1 MSEFT
6 LIEASN
12 GAKPKVVG
20 VAYSGGKM
28 SLPGWRHPVVVDL
41 AGMEIPE
48 SVPLLTNHENKTDSR
63 IGLISAAVRNNVLEI
78 TGEIVSDSKDAAD
91 IIAQGKAGADWQLS
105 IGADVK
111 ECELVKGN
119 REVNGQEVEGPFYH
133 IKKSTLREV
142 SVVAV
147 GADAHT
153 NMKVNAKFNL
163 VNQEGEA
170 MNNKSE
176 TKSVSAVSAPNAND
190 AVPPEKKPEPEQKPG
205 NPANKPGE
213 PEKKPDNA
221 EKKPGQAAAE
231 ATPPAIQA
239 SAGDVAAT
247 AREAAQNAVK
257 AERERIS
264 AIQAICDGEFPEI
277 EREAIAGGW
286 TPEVV
291 TKKVLETIRAE
302 RPAANVNISVKTAP
316 EGGELRK
323 TIEAAMC
330 LRVGVSADQ
339 LEKSYGAK
347 TVEAGMA
354 EMDMPL
360 KQLLIECMKLDGIPY
375 SRGFDNETIRAA
387 FSSVSL
393 PGILSNVANKKLLQS
408 YEAQPII
415 AMKLCSTGDLND
427 FKEND
432 RFRLTDVGDL
442 LPIAADGEIK
452 VYAISEHIEY
462 AGVHSG
468 DATIQFPP
476 QKLYVET
483 MRRIKKVS
491 QQIAKALK
499 ISGPFNIQFLAK
511 DNDIKVIECN
521 LRASRSFPFVSKVLK
536 INFIDLATR
545 IMLGLHVEKPAKNAF
560 DLDYVGIKASQ
571 FSFSR
576 LQGADPVLGV
586 DMSSTGEVGCI
597 GVDTSEAILKSMLA
611 VGLRIPAK
619 GVLLSTGG
627 PKQKADMLEAARML
641 HAKGLPIYAT
651 GGTYR
656 YLIDNGIPCVRVYW
670 PSETDRQPQALE
682 LLHNK
687 QVDLVV
693 NIPKDL
699 TPTELGNGHR
709 IRRAAIDLNISLL
722 TNARLASAFIRAFT
736 TLSPDDIEI
745 VPWDEY

>member
-1 MSEFT
+1 
-6 LIEASN
+6 
-12 GAKPKVVG
+12 
-20 VAYSGGKM
+20 
-28 SLPGWRHPVVVDL
+28 
-41 AGMEIPE
+41 MEIPE

-111 ECELVKGN
+111 ECELVKGS

-176 TKSVSAVSAPNAND
+176 TKSVSAVSAPND

-213 PEKKPDNA
+213 PENKPGEPEKKPDNA
-221 EKKPGQAAAE
+221 EKTPGRAAAE
-231 ATPPAIQA
+231 ATPPAIRA

-264 AIQAICDGEFPEI
+264 AIQAICDGDFPEI

-339 LEKSYGAK
+339 LEKSYGAQ

-452 VYAISEHIEY
+452 DGGLIEE
-462 AGVHSG
+462 S
-468 DATIQFPP
+468 
-476 QKLYVET
+476 
-483 MRRIKKVS
+483 
-491 QQIAKALK
+491 
-499 ISGPFNIQFLAK
+499 
-511 DNDIKVIECN
+511 
-521 LRASRSFPFVSKVLK
+521 
-536 INFIDLATR
+536 
-545 IMLGLHVEKPAKNAF
+545 AKNQLDTYGKKFCLTRKMIINDDLGAF
-560 DLDYVGIKASQ
+560 MKVPTAMGNRAARLIDQL
-571 FSFSR
+571 FFSR
-576 LQGADPVLGV
+576 LLSNPAQADGKALFSTNHKNLLSGASSALSSDSLKKAIQLFLDQVDADGQPISVEPKYLLVPTALKHLAIELTQGATLIMSGTDNAVRPALNVLSDENLQVISSPYLGNSAYEGSSQTGWYLFGDPKTVDTWEIGFLKGKRTPTVERGETDFNTLGLWFRVYFDLGV
-586 DMSSTGEVGCI
+586 REQDHRGMV
-597 GVDTSEAILKSMLA
+597 
-611 VGLRIPAK
+611 
-619 GVLLSTGG
+619 
-627 PKQKADMLEAARML
+627 KANGAA
-641 HAKGLPIYAT
+641 
-651 GGTYR
+651 
-656 YLIDNGIPCVRVYW
+656 
-670 PSETDRQPQALE
+670 
-682 LLHNK
+682 
-687 QVDLVV
+687 
-693 NIPKDL
+693 
-699 TPTELGNGHR
+699 
-709 IRRAAIDLNISLL
+709 
-722 TNARLASAFIRAFT
+722 
-736 TLSPDDIEI
+736 
-745 VPWDEY
+745 

>member
-63 IGLISAAVRNNVLEI
+63 IGLISATVRNNVLEI

-111 ECELVKGN
+111 ECELVKGS

-176 TKSVSAVSAPNAND
+176 TKSISAVSTPND

-213 PEKKPDNA
+213 PANKPGEPEKKPDNA
-221 EKKPGQAAAE
+221 EQKPGQAAAE

-339 LEKSYGAK
+339 LEKSYGAQ

-452 VYAISEHIEY
+452 DGGLIEE
-462 AGVHSG
+462 S
-468 DATIQFPP
+468 
-476 QKLYVET
+476 
-483 MRRIKKVS
+483 
-491 QQIAKALK
+491 
-499 ISGPFNIQFLAK
+499 
-511 DNDIKVIECN
+511 
-521 LRASRSFPFVSKVLK
+521 
-536 INFIDLATR
+536 
-545 IMLGLHVEKPAKNAF
+545 AKNQLDTYGKKFCLTRKMIINDDLGAF
-560 DLDYVGIKASQ
+560 MKVPTAMGNRAARLIDQL
-571 FSFSR
+571 FFSR
-576 LQGADPVLGV
+576 LLSNPAQADGKALFSTNHKNLLSGASSALSSDSLKKAIQLFLDQVDADGQPISVEPKYLLVPTALKHLAIELTQGATLIMSGTDNAVRPALNVLSDENLQVISSPYLGNSAYEGSSQTGWYLFGDPKTVDTWEIGFLKGKRTPTVERGETDFNTLGLWFRVYFDLGV
-586 DMSSTGEVGCI
+586 REQDHRGMV
-597 GVDTSEAILKSMLA
+597 
-611 VGLRIPAK
+611 
-619 GVLLSTGG
+619 
-627 PKQKADMLEAARML
+627 KANGAA
-641 HAKGLPIYAT
+641 
-651 GGTYR
+651 
-656 YLIDNGIPCVRVYW
+656 
-670 PSETDRQPQALE
+670 
-682 LLHNK
+682 
-687 QVDLVV
+687 
-693 NIPKDL
+693 
-699 TPTELGNGHR
+699 
-709 IRRAAIDLNISLL
+709 
-722 TNARLASAFIRAFT
+722 
-736 TLSPDDIEI
+736 
-745 VPWDEY
+745 

>member
-28 SLPGWRHPVVVDL
+28 NLPGWRHPVVVDL

-111 ECELVKGN
+111 ECELVKGS

-176 TKSVSAVSAPNAND
+176 TKSVSAVSTPND
-190 AVPPEKKPEPEQKPG
+190 AAPPEKKPEPEQKPG

-213 PEKKPDNA
+213 PEKKSDNA
-221 EKKPGQAAAE
+221 EQKSGQAAAE
-231 ATPPAIQA
+231 ATLPAIQA

-452 VYAISEHIEY
+452 DGGLIEE
-462 AGVHSG
+462 S
-468 DATIQFPP
+468 
-476 QKLYVET
+476 
-483 MRRIKKVS
+483 
-491 QQIAKALK
+491 
-499 ISGPFNIQFLAK
+499 
-511 DNDIKVIECN
+511 
-521 LRASRSFPFVSKVLK
+521 
-536 INFIDLATR
+536 
-545 IMLGLHVEKPAKNAF
+545 AKNQLDTYGKKFCLTRKMIINDDLGAF
-560 DLDYVGIKASQ
+560 MKVPTAMGNRAARLIDQL
-571 FSFSR
+571 FFSR
-576 LQGADPVLGV
+576 LLSNPAQADGKALFSTNHKNLLSGASSALSSDSLKKAIQLFLDQVDADGQPISVEPKYLLVPTALKHLAIELTQGATLIMSGTDNAVRPALNVLSDENLQVISSPYLGNSAYEGSSQTGWYLFGDPKTVDTWEIGFLKGKRTPTVERGETDFNTLGLWFRVYFDLGV
-586 DMSSTGEVGCI
+586 REQDHRGMV
-597 GVDTSEAILKSMLA
+597 
-611 VGLRIPAK
+611 
-619 GVLLSTGG
+619 
-627 PKQKADMLEAARML
+627 KANGAA
-641 HAKGLPIYAT
+641 
-651 GGTYR
+651 
-656 YLIDNGIPCVRVYW
+656 
-670 PSETDRQPQALE
+670 
-682 LLHNK
+682 
-687 QVDLVV
+687 
-693 NIPKDL
+693 
-699 TPTELGNGHR
+699 
-709 IRRAAIDLNISLL
+709 
-722 TNARLASAFIRAFT
+722 
-736 TLSPDDIEI
+736 
-745 VPWDEY
+745 

>member
-63 IGLISAAVRNNVLEI
+63 IGLISAAVRNNTLEI
-78 TGEIVSDSKDAAD
+78 TGEIVSDSRDAAD

-111 ECELVKGN
+111 ECELVKGS

-133 IKKSTLREV
+133 IKKSMLREI

-176 TKSVSAVSAPNAND
+176 TKSVSAVSAPND
-190 AVPPEKKPEPEQKPG
+190 AAHPEKKPEPEQKPGNPANKPG

-452 VYAISEHIEY
+452 DGGLIEE
-462 AGVHSG
+462 S
-468 DATIQFPP
+468 
-476 QKLYVET
+476 
-483 MRRIKKVS
+483 
-491 QQIAKALK
+491 
-499 ISGPFNIQFLAK
+499 
-511 DNDIKVIECN
+511 
-521 LRASRSFPFVSKVLK
+521 
-536 INFIDLATR
+536 
-545 IMLGLHVEKPAKNAF
+545 AKNQLDTYGKKFCLTRKMIINDDLGAF
-560 DLDYVGIKASQ
+560 MKVPTAMGNRAARLIDQL
-571 FSFSR
+571 FFSR
-576 LQGADPVLGV
+576 LLSNPAQADGKALFSTNHKNLLSGASSALSSDSLKKAIQLFLDQVDADGQPISVEPKYLLVPTALKHLAIELTQGATLIMSGTDNAVRPALNVLSDENLQVISSPYLGNSAYEGSSQTGWYLFGDPKTVDTWEIGFLKGKRTPTVERGETDFNTLGLWFRVYFDLGV
-586 DMSSTGEVGCI
+586 REQDHRGMV
-597 GVDTSEAILKSMLA
+597 
-611 VGLRIPAK
+611 
-619 GVLLSTGG
+619 
-627 PKQKADMLEAARML
+627 KANGAA
-641 HAKGLPIYAT
+641 
-651 GGTYR
+651 
-656 YLIDNGIPCVRVYW
+656 
-670 PSETDRQPQALE
+670 
-682 LLHNK
+682 
-687 QVDLVV
+687 
-693 NIPKDL
+693 
-699 TPTELGNGHR
+699 
-709 IRRAAIDLNISLL
+709 
-722 TNARLASAFIRAFT
+722 
-736 TLSPDDIEI
+736 
-745 VPWDEY
+745 

>member
-28 SLPGWRHPVVVDL
+28 NLSGWRHPVVVDL

-63 IGLISAAVRNNVLEI
+63 IGLISAAVRNNALEI
-78 TGEIVSDSKDAAD
+78 TGEIVSDSRDAAD

-111 ECELVKGN
+111 ECELVKGS
-119 REVNGQEVEGPFYH
+119 REVNAQEVEGPFYH

-176 TKSVSAVSAPNAND
+176 TKSVSAVSAPND
-190 AVPPEKKPEPEQKPG
+190 AAHPEKKPEPEQKPG

-221 EKKPGQAAAE
+221 EQKPGQAAAE

-247 AREAAQNAVK
+247 AREAARNAVK

-339 LEKSYGAK
+339 LEKSYGAQ

-452 VYAISEHIEY
+452 DGGLIEE
-462 AGVHSG
+462 S
-468 DATIQFPP
+468 
-476 QKLYVET
+476 
-483 MRRIKKVS
+483 
-491 QQIAKALK
+491 
-499 ISGPFNIQFLAK
+499 
-511 DNDIKVIECN
+511 
-521 LRASRSFPFVSKVLK
+521 
-536 INFIDLATR
+536 
-545 IMLGLHVEKPAKNAF
+545 AKNQLDTYGKKFCLTRKMIINDDLGAF
-560 DLDYVGIKASQ
+560 MKVPMAMGNRAARLIDQL
-571 FSFSR
+571 FFSR
-576 LQGADPVLGV
+576 LLSNPAQADGKALFSTNHKNLLSGASSALSSDSLKKAIQLFLDQVDADGQPISVEPKYLLVPTALKHLAIELTQGATLIMSGTDNAVRPALNVLSDENLQVISSPYLGNSAYEGSSQTGWYLFGDPKMVDTWEIGFLKGKRTPTVERGETDFNTLGLWFRVYFDLGV
-586 DMSSTGEVGCI
+586 REQDHRGMVKAN
-597 GVDTSEAILKSMLA
+597 GVA
-611 VGLRIPAK
+611 
-619 GVLLSTGG
+619 
-627 PKQKADMLEAARML
+627 
-641 HAKGLPIYAT
+641 
-651 GGTYR
+651 
-656 YLIDNGIPCVRVYW
+656 
-670 PSETDRQPQALE
+670 
-682 LLHNK
+682 
-687 QVDLVV
+687 
-693 NIPKDL
+693 
-699 TPTELGNGHR
+699 
-709 IRRAAIDLNISLL
+709 
-722 TNARLASAFIRAFT
+722 
-736 TLSPDDIEI
+736 
-745 VPWDEY
+745 

>member
-28 SLPGWRHPVVVDL
+28 SLPGWQHPVVVDL

-63 IGLISAAVRNNVLEI
+63 IGLISAAVRNNALDI
-78 TGEIVSDSKDAAD
+78 TGEIVSDSRDAAD

-111 ECELVKGN
+111 ECELVKGS

-176 TKSVSAVSAPNAND
+176 TKSVSAVSAPND

-302 RPAANVNISVKTAP
+302 RPAANVNISVNTAP

-339 LEKSYGAK
+339 LEKSYGAQ

-452 VYAISEHIEY
+452 DGGLIEE
-462 AGVHSG
+462 S
-468 DATIQFPP
+468 
-476 QKLYVET
+476 
-483 MRRIKKVS
+483 
-491 QQIAKALK
+491 
-499 ISGPFNIQFLAK
+499 
-511 DNDIKVIECN
+511 
-521 LRASRSFPFVSKVLK
+521 
-536 INFIDLATR
+536 
-545 IMLGLHVEKPAKNAF
+545 AKNQLDTYGKKF
-560 DLDYVGIKASQ
+560 CLTRKMIINDDLGSFMKVPTAMGNRAARLIDQ
-571 FSFSR
+571 LFFSR
-576 LQGADPVLGV
+576 LLSNPAQADGKALFSTNHKNLLSGASSALSSDSLKKAIQLFLDQVDADGQPISVEPKYLLVPTALKHLAIELTQGATLIMSGTDNAVRPALNVLSDENLQVISSPYLGNSAYEGSSQTGWYLFGDPKTVDTWEIGFLKGKRTPTVERGETDFNTLGLWFRVYFDLGV
-586 DMSSTGEVGCI
+586 REQDHRGMV
-597 GVDTSEAILKSMLA
+597 
-611 VGLRIPAK
+611 
-619 GVLLSTGG
+619 
-627 PKQKADMLEAARML
+627 KANGAA
-641 HAKGLPIYAT
+641 
-651 GGTYR
+651 
-656 YLIDNGIPCVRVYW
+656 
-670 PSETDRQPQALE
+670 
-682 LLHNK
+682 
-687 QVDLVV
+687 
-693 NIPKDL
+693 
-699 TPTELGNGHR
+699 
-709 IRRAAIDLNISLL
+709 
-722 TNARLASAFIRAFT
+722 
-736 TLSPDDIEI
+736 
-745 VPWDEY
+745 

>member
-28 SLPGWRHPVVVDL
+28 SLPGWQHPVVVDL

-63 IGLISAAVRNNVLEI
+63 IGLISAAVRNNALEI
-78 TGEIVSDSKDAAD
+78 TGEIVSDSRDAAD

-111 ECELVKGN
+111 ECELVKGS
-119 REVNGQEVEGPFYH
+119 REVNAQEVEGPFYH

-176 TKSVSAVSAPNAND
+176 TKSVSAVSAPND

-205 NPANKPGE
+205 EPANKPGE

-330 LRVGVSADQ
+330 LRVGVSAEQ

-347 TVEAGMA
+347 RVEAGMA

-452 VYAISEHIEY
+452 DGGLIEE
-462 AGVHSG
+462 S
-468 DATIQFPP
+468 
-476 QKLYVET
+476 
-483 MRRIKKVS
+483 
-491 QQIAKALK
+491 
-499 ISGPFNIQFLAK
+499 
-511 DNDIKVIECN
+511 
-521 LRASRSFPFVSKVLK
+521 
-536 INFIDLATR
+536 
-545 IMLGLHVEKPAKNAF
+545 AKNQLDTYGKKFCLTRKMIINDDLGAF
-560 DLDYVGIKASQ
+560 MKVPTAMGNRAARLIDQL
-571 FSFSR
+571 FFSR
-576 LQGADPVLGV
+576 LLSNPAQADGKALFSTNHKNLLSGASSALSSDSLKKAIQLFLDQVDADGQPISVEPKYLLVPTALKHLAIELTQGATLIMSGTDNAVRPALNVLSDENLQVISSPYLGNSAYEGSSQTGWYLFGDPKTVDTWEIGFLKGKRTPTVERGETDFNTLGLWFRVYFDLGV
-586 DMSSTGEVGCI
+586 REQDHRGMV
-597 GVDTSEAILKSMLA
+597 
-611 VGLRIPAK
+611 
-619 GVLLSTGG
+619 
-627 PKQKADMLEAARML
+627 KANGAA
-641 HAKGLPIYAT
+641 
-651 GGTYR
+651 
-656 YLIDNGIPCVRVYW
+656 
-670 PSETDRQPQALE
+670 
-682 LLHNK
+682 
-687 QVDLVV
+687 
-693 NIPKDL
+693 
-699 TPTELGNGHR
+699 
-709 IRRAAIDLNISLL
+709 
-722 TNARLASAFIRAFT
+722 
-736 TLSPDDIEI
+736 
-745 VPWDEY
+745 

>member
-28 SLPGWRHPVVVDL
+28 NLPGWRHPVVVDL

-63 IGLISAAVRNNVLEI
+63 IGLISAAVRNNALEI

-111 ECELVKGN
+111 ECELVKGS

-176 TKSVSAVSAPNAND
+176 TKSVSAVSTPND

-452 VYAISEHIEY
+452 DGGLIEE
-462 AGVHSG
+462 S
-468 DATIQFPP
+468 
-476 QKLYVET
+476 
-483 MRRIKKVS
+483 
-491 QQIAKALK
+491 
-499 ISGPFNIQFLAK
+499 
-511 DNDIKVIECN
+511 
-521 LRASRSFPFVSKVLK
+521 
-536 INFIDLATR
+536 
-545 IMLGLHVEKPAKNAF
+545 AKNQLNSYGKKFCLTRKMIINDDLGAF
-560 DLDYVGIKASQ
+560 MKVPTAMGNRAARLIDQL
-571 FSFSR
+571 FFSR
-576 LQGADPVLGV
+576 LLSNPAQADGKALFSTNHKNLLSGANSALSSDSLKKAIQLFLDQVDADGQPISVEPKYLLVPTALKHLAIELTQGATLIMSGTDNTVRPAINVLADENLQVISSPYLGNSAYDGASQSAWYLFGSPSTVDTFELGFLKGKRTPTVERGETDFNTLGIWFRVYFDLGV
-586 DMSSTGEVGCI
+586 REQDHRGMI
-597 GVDTSEAILKSMLA
+597 
-611 VGLRIPAK
+611 
-619 GVLLSTGG
+619 
-627 PKQKADMLEAARML
+627 KANGAA
-641 HAKGLPIYAT
+641 
-651 GGTYR
+651 
-656 YLIDNGIPCVRVYW
+656 
-670 PSETDRQPQALE
+670 
-682 LLHNK
+682 
-687 QVDLVV
+687 
-693 NIPKDL
+693 
-699 TPTELGNGHR
+699 
-709 IRRAAIDLNISLL
+709 
-722 TNARLASAFIRAFT
+722 
-736 TLSPDDIEI
+736 
-745 VPWDEY
+745 

>member
-63 IGLISAAVRNNVLEI
+63 IGLISAAVRNNALEI
-78 TGEIVSDSKDAAD
+78 TGEIVSDSRDAAD

-111 ECELVKGN
+111 ECELVKGS

-176 TKSVSAVSAPNAND
+176 TKSVSAVSAPND
-190 AVPPEKKPEPEQKPG
+190 AAHPEKKPEPEQKPG
-205 NPANKPGE
+205 NPANKAGE
-213 PEKKPDNA
+213 PEKKPDNV

-452 VYAISEHIEY
+452 DGGLIEE
-462 AGVHSG
+462 S
-468 DATIQFPP
+468 
-476 QKLYVET
+476 
-483 MRRIKKVS
+483 
-491 QQIAKALK
+491 
-499 ISGPFNIQFLAK
+499 
-511 DNDIKVIECN
+511 
-521 LRASRSFPFVSKVLK
+521 
-536 INFIDLATR
+536 
-545 IMLGLHVEKPAKNAF
+545 AKNQLDTYGKKFCLTRKMIINDDLGAF
-560 DLDYVGIKASQ
+560 MKVPTAMGNRAARLIDQL
-571 FSFSR
+571 FFSR
-576 LQGADPVLGV
+576 LLSNPAQADGKALFSTNHKNLLSGASSALSSDSLKKAIQLFLDQVDADGQPISVEPKYLLVPTALKHLAIELTQGATLIMSGTDNAVRPALNVLSDENLQVISSPYLGNSAYEGSSQTGWYLFGDPKTVDTWEIGFLKGKRTPTVERGETDFNTLGLWFRVYFDLGV
-586 DMSSTGEVGCI
+586 REQDHRGMV
-597 GVDTSEAILKSMLA
+597 
-611 VGLRIPAK
+611 
-619 GVLLSTGG
+619 
-627 PKQKADMLEAARML
+627 KANGAA
-641 HAKGLPIYAT
+641 
-651 GGTYR
+651 
-656 YLIDNGIPCVRVYW
+656 
-670 PSETDRQPQALE
+670 
-682 LLHNK
+682 
-687 QVDLVV
+687 
-693 NIPKDL
+693 
-699 TPTELGNGHR
+699 
-709 IRRAAIDLNISLL
+709 
-722 TNARLASAFIRAFT
+722 
-736 TLSPDDIEI
+736 
-745 VPWDEY
+745 

>member
-63 IGLISAAVRNNVLEI
+63 IGLISAAVRNNALEI
-78 TGEIVSDSKDAAD
+78 TGEIVSDSRDAAD

-111 ECELVKGN
+111 ECELVKGS

-205 NPANKPGE
+205 NPANKAGEPTNKPGE
-213 PEKKPDNA
+213 PEKKPYNA
-221 EKKPGQAAAE
+221 EKTPGQAAAE

-452 VYAISEHIEY
+452 DGGLIEE
-462 AGVHSG
+462 S
-468 DATIQFPP
+468 
-476 QKLYVET
+476 
-483 MRRIKKVS
+483 
-491 QQIAKALK
+491 
-499 ISGPFNIQFLAK
+499 
-511 DNDIKVIECN
+511 
-521 LRASRSFPFVSKVLK
+521 
-536 INFIDLATR
+536 
-545 IMLGLHVEKPAKNAF
+545 AKNQLDTYGKKFCLTRKMIINDDLGAF
-560 DLDYVGIKASQ
+560 MKVPTAMGNRAARLIDQL
-571 FSFSR
+571 FFSR
-576 LQGADPVLGV
+576 LLSNPAQADGKALFSTNHKNLLSGASSALSSDSLKKAIQLFLDQVDADGQPISVEPKYLLVPTALKHLAIELTQGATLIMSGTDNAVRPALNVLSDENLQVISSPYLGNSAYEGSSQTGWYLFGDPKTVDTWEIGFLKGKRTPTVERGETDFNTLGLWFRVYFDLGV
-586 DMSSTGEVGCI
+586 REQDHRGMV
-597 GVDTSEAILKSMLA
+597 
-611 VGLRIPAK
+611 
-619 GVLLSTGG
+619 
-627 PKQKADMLEAARML
+627 KANGAA
-641 HAKGLPIYAT
+641 
-651 GGTYR
+651 
-656 YLIDNGIPCVRVYW
+656 
-670 PSETDRQPQALE
+670 
-682 LLHNK
+682 
-687 QVDLVV
+687 
-693 NIPKDL
+693 
-699 TPTELGNGHR
+699 
-709 IRRAAIDLNISLL
+709 
-722 TNARLASAFIRAFT
+722 
-736 TLSPDDIEI
+736 
-745 VPWDEY
+745 

>member
-1 MSEFT
+1 MSELT

-12 GAKPKVVG
+12 GAKPKVIG

-28 SLPGWRHPVVVDL
+28 NLPGWRHPVVVDL

-63 IGLISAAVRNNVLEI
+63 IGLISAAVRNNALEI
-78 TGEIVSDSKDAAD
+78 TGEIVSDSRDAAD

-111 ECELVKGN
+111 ECELVKGS

-176 TKSVSAVSAPNAND
+176 TKSVSAVSAPND

-221 EKKPGQAAAE
+221 EQKPGQAAAE

-339 LEKSYGAK
+339 LEKSYGAQ

-452 VYAISEHIEY
+452 DGGLIEE
-462 AGVHSG
+462 S
-468 DATIQFPP
+468 
-476 QKLYVET
+476 
-483 MRRIKKVS
+483 
-491 QQIAKALK
+491 
-499 ISGPFNIQFLAK
+499 
-511 DNDIKVIECN
+511 
-521 LRASRSFPFVSKVLK
+521 
-536 INFIDLATR
+536 
-545 IMLGLHVEKPAKNAF
+545 AKNQLDTYGKKFCLTRKMIINDDLGAF
-560 DLDYVGIKASQ
+560 MKVPTAMGNRAARLIDQL
-571 FSFSR
+571 FFSR
-576 LQGADPVLGV
+576 LLSNPAQADGKALFSTNHKNLLSGASSALNSDSLKKAIQLFLDQVDADGQPISVEPKYLLVPTALKHLAIELTQGATLIMSGTDNAVRPALNVLSDENLQVISSPYLGNSAYEGSSQTGWYLFGDPKTVDTWEIGFLKGKRTPTVERGETDFNTLGLWFRVYFDLGV
-586 DMSSTGEVGCI
+586 REQDHRGMV
-597 GVDTSEAILKSMLA
+597 
-611 VGLRIPAK
+611 
-619 GVLLSTGG
+619 
-627 PKQKADMLEAARML
+627 KANGAA
-641 HAKGLPIYAT
+641 
-651 GGTYR
+651 
-656 YLIDNGIPCVRVYW
+656 
-670 PSETDRQPQALE
+670 
-682 LLHNK
+682 
-687 QVDLVV
+687 
-693 NIPKDL
+693 
-699 TPTELGNGHR
+699 
-709 IRRAAIDLNISLL
+709 
-722 TNARLASAFIRAFT
+722 
-736 TLSPDDIEI
+736 
-745 VPWDEY
+745 

>member
-28 SLPGWRHPVVVDL
+28 SQPGWRHPVVVDL

-63 IGLISAAVRNNVLEI
+63 IGLISAAVRNNALEI
-78 TGEIVSDSKDAAD
+78 TGEIVSDSRDATD

-111 ECELVKGN
+111 ECELVKGS

-176 TKSVSAVSAPNAND
+176 TKNVSAVSTPND

-339 LEKSYGAK
+339 LEKSYGTR

-452 VYAISEHIEY
+452 DGGLIEE
-462 AGVHSG
+462 S
-468 DATIQFPP
+468 
-476 QKLYVET
+476 
-483 MRRIKKVS
+483 
-491 QQIAKALK
+491 
-499 ISGPFNIQFLAK
+499 
-511 DNDIKVIECN
+511 
-521 LRASRSFPFVSKVLK
+521 
-536 INFIDLATR
+536 
-545 IMLGLHVEKPAKNAF
+545 AKNQLDTYGKKFCLTRKMIINDDLGAF
-560 DLDYVGIKASQ
+560 MKVPTAMGNRAARLIDQL
-571 FSFSR
+571 FFSR
-576 LQGADPVLGV
+576 LLSNPAQADGKALFSTNHKNLLSGASSALSSDSLKKAIQLFLDQVDADGQPISVEPKYLLVPTALKHLAIELTQGATLIMSGTDNAVRPALNVLSDENLQVISSPYLGNSAYEGSSQTGWYLFGDPKTVDTWEIGFLKGKRTPTVERGETDFNTLGLWFRVYFDLGV
-586 DMSSTGEVGCI
+586 REQDHRGMV
-597 GVDTSEAILKSMLA
+597 
-611 VGLRIPAK
+611 
-619 GVLLSTGG
+619 
-627 PKQKADMLEAARML
+627 KANGAA
-641 HAKGLPIYAT
+641 
-651 GGTYR
+651 
-656 YLIDNGIPCVRVYW
+656 
-670 PSETDRQPQALE
+670 
-682 LLHNK
+682 
-687 QVDLVV
+687 
-693 NIPKDL
+693 
-699 TPTELGNGHR
+699 
-709 IRRAAIDLNISLL
+709 
-722 TNARLASAFIRAFT
+722 
-736 TLSPDDIEI
+736 
-745 VPWDEY
+745 